1 MFIGHLAV
9 ALGARKVE
17 PRLPLATLTMAAFGL
32 DVLWPIFLLTGL
44 EVVRVDP
51 GNTAFTPLDFV
62 SYPWS
67 HSLLMS
73 VVWGTIAALAA
84 ARWFR
89 SQRIALVIG
98 LAIVSHWILDWITH
112 RPDLPLWPGGP
123 RVGLGLWNSIPA
135 TILVES
141 ALLASGIALYLR
153 VSRARDA
160 IGRWAFRALILV
172 AVAIWISGPFTAPPP
187 SVEAIGW
194 VSLAGVVMF
203 LAWTIWIERHREPR

>member
-1 MFIGHLAV
+1 MFVGHLAV
-9 ALGARKVE
+9 ALGAKKVD
-17 PRLPLATLTMAAFGL
+17 PRLPLAALTTAAFGL
-32 DVLWPIFLLTGL
+32 DVLWPIFLLTGV

-51 GNTAFTPLDFV
+51 GNTPFTPLDFV

-73 VVWGTIAALAA
+73 AIWGTCAAVAA
-84 ARWFR
+84 AVWFR
-89 SQRIALVIG
+89 SRRIALVAG
-98 LAIVSHWILDWITH
+98 LAVVSHWILDWITH

-123 RVGLGLWNSIPA
+123 REGLGLWNSIPG

-141 ALLASGIALYLR
+141 ALLAAGIAMYLQ

-160 IGRWAFRALILV
+160 IGRWAFWALILV
-172 AVAIWISGPFTAPPP
+172 AGAIWISGPFTPPP
-187 SVEAIGW
+187 PDAATIGW
-194 VSLAGVVMF
+194 VSLIGVVMF